1 MSDTAFLK
9 ELVLCICLSI
19 GGMSDIFRGSVR
31 NVLLILAFA
40 AIAGIRL
47 MGKEG
52 LLVPLA
58 VAALTMAASFPL
70 FRKRLMGA
78 ADIKLFA
85 LILFAFP
92 SFFGLEILFIS
103 FLTALLHTAL
113 RLIRQGCGRGH
124 RRARA
129 IWAKGRGGHG
139 VPLVPYLLFGTII
152 RSVI

>member
-19 GGMSDIFRGSVR
+19 GGMSDIFKGRVR

-52 LLVPLA
+52 LLISLA
-58 VAALTMAASFPL
+58 VAVLTIVASFPL

-103 FLTALLHTAL
+103 FITALLHTAL
-113 RLIRQGCGRGH
+113 RLIRQGFGRG
-124 RRARA
+124 RRRDRS
-129 IWAKGRGGHG
+129 IWVKGRGGHG